1 MRAHPVLALSRASLS
16 GVVANP
22 RACANGADASMV
34 WAFLVHMTAA
44 CPIVGSGV
52 YVQVAEAIFHKWVP
66 GVTLCGQM
74 PITLK
79 DMLHGGALIQIAE
92 FPTFKAINSFEPR
105 KDEKSKAAF
114 IINTN
119 TGVYFK
125 YGTNPNKRW
134 KEYSFVFNKANF
146 EELDAL
152 KAKFGDRAFIGLVC
166 VKAREVCILSATDL
180 YAKRDERTAANGSP
194 EDQYQLLVAVRPRQS
209 FRVYMNAPGVKK
221 TSLAQTV
228 VSRNDF
234 PQSLFD

>member
-1 MRAHPVLALSRASLS
+1 MIYRSQGRVIAILWDGRVPSNWSKWLKQVPSWVRCAILSS
-16 GVVANP
+16 
-22 RACANGADASMV
+22 
-34 WAFLVHMTAA
+34 H
-44 CPIVGSGV
+44 
-52 YVQVAEAIFHKWVP
+52 
-66 GVTLCGQM
+66 M

-92 FPTFKAINSFEPR
+92 FPTFKAINSFEPM
-105 KDEKSKAAF
+105 KGEKSNAAF

-166 VKAREVCILSATDL
+166 VKTKEVCILSVTDL
-180 YAKRDERTAANGSP
+180 YAKRDERAAKKGSP

-221 TSLAQTV
+221 TRLGQTI

-234 PQSLFD
+234 PKALFD